1 MAPGFQ
7 GFIGRSAAMA
17 EIYRMVRAIGRSTAT
32 VFITGESGTGKEVC
46 ARAIHAVSTRA
57 AKPFVPLNCAA
68 IPRDLLES
76 EVFGHLKG
84 AFTGALSDKPGA
96 AAAADGGTLF
106 LDEICEMDLSLQTKL
121 LRFLQTSTIQPV
133 GAARP
138 IPVDVRIVC
147 ATNRD
152 PAEEVRRGRFREDL
166 YYRLHVVPIHMPPL
180 RARPEDIMD
189 IAQASLIDF
198 AAEEGKSFT
207 GFDPEAAAVLIS
219 RPWPGNVRQLLNVIR
234 NTVVLHD
241 GPLVSAAMLPSE
253 IALDGGPARR
263 TPRSPPL
270 PVAAQRPRPLHPRPG
285 GAARRHPH
293 GRGRAR
299 ADRGDDR
306 ALRRLDPA
314 RRQDPRPLALD
325 DLPQARGLVRQ
336 PAALRHLSREPEAR
350 KQPCTAP
357 AGCAMVRPPGRG
369 WAEDRDARKDTR
381 VTEAS
386 LDERPAEADYRHI
399 VRLEGVQKYFGA
411 IQALRDI
418 DLAIGRNEIVGL
430 IGDNGAGKST
440 LIKVMTGVLAADL
453 RPHLHPRPASSTSPT
468 IRCAWRTSS
477 RSRPSTR
484 TSRSPRSSRSGATS
498 SSAGR
503 SPTASASS
511 TSSSRRRSPTRS

>member
-1 MAPGFQ
+1 MSDRLLLVEDTASLSMVYQSVLARAGHEVVCAFSLAEARAHFETARPQVVLLDLQLPDGDGLELLQTLRRDAPNSRVIVITANGSINRAVQAMRAGAFDFLVKPFDEARLLSAVQNAIASAPHPEPHEEEEPDTGPAVAPGFQ
-7 GFIGRSAAMA
+7 GFLGRSAAMA

-138 IPVDVRIVC
+138 VPVDVRIVC

-180 RARPEDIMD
+180 RARPEDTMD
-189 IAQASLIDF
+189 IAQANLLEF
-198 AAEEGKSFT
+198 AAEEGKSFA

-241 GPLVSAAMLPSE
+241 GPLVTAAMLPSE
-253 IALDGGPARR
+253 ISLEAGSTPSPQVAALPV
-263 TPRSPPL
+263 PRS
-270 PVAAQRPRPLHPRPG
+270 VPG
-285 GAARRHPH
+285 
-293 GRGRAR
+293 
-299 ADRGDDR
+299 
-306 ALRRLDPA
+306 
-314 RRQDPRPLALD
+314 
-325 DLPQARGLVRQ
+325 
-336 PAALRHLSREPEAR
+336 
-350 KQPCTAP
+350 
-357 AGCAMVRPPGRG
+357 
-369 WAEDRDARKDTR
+369 
-381 VTEAS
+381 
-386 LDERPAEADYRHI
+386 
-399 VRLEGVQKYFGA
+399 
-411 IQALRDI
+411 
-418 DLAIGRNEIVGL
+418 
-430 IGDNGAGKST
+430 
-440 LIKVMTGVLAADL
+440 
-453 RPHLHPRPASSTSPT
+453 
-468 IRCAWRTSS
+468 
-477 RSRPSTR
+477 PSTR
-484 TSRSPRSSRSGATS
+484 ERVELLVGTPLADVERELIEATIEHCDGSIPRAAKVLALSPSTIYRKLEAWSGSQRRSGT
-498 SSAGR
+498 
-503 SPTASASS
+503 
-511 TSSSRRRSPTRS
+511 